1 MFVKIGSKVQ
11 NFLVQKKIGEG
22 GMGEVYLAEEDL
34 LERHVALKVLNPLL
48 TNDPQFTSRFI
59 NEARV
64 QSQLHHPNIVTLYS
78 FFNFDNLYYM
88 SMEYAAG
95 RTLKQVIRETG
106 PIPEARSLKI
116 LKQILEA
123 LDYAHQKN
131 IIHRDIKPSNI
142 MIDSQDRVKI
152 MDFGIAKIIGD
163 KQLTKTGAK
172 VGTIFY
178 MSPEQVKAQ
187 KDIDLRSDIFSLGVT
202 FYEMLTGR
210 LPYDDNTESDF
221 EIMSEIVNNQLP
233 DPRKIYPYISD
244 NTVDI
249 NFKMVEKDRE
259 LRFDNC
265 RQIIDAIDNI
275 KRDDRKID
283 VTVEKE
289 ERQERQ
295 EPPNAVQDNKKDP
308 LYGVK
313 GWLGLYCGFTM
324 FVTLIS
330 AINLIYFNFLSL
342 LIHLFG
348 LSAVILL
355 IKKNKLGVLFTKISL
370 WINMFLNFYGFF
382 DHLDIY
388 DEPNVFCL
396 IGIVSGIMW
405 LLYFSKSK
413 RVKVTYNL
421 KK

>member
-152 MDFGIAKIIGD
+152 MDFGIAKMIGD

-283 VTVEKE
+283 VTVEK
-289 ERQERQ
+289 
-295 EPPNAVQDNKKDP
+295 KKDKKDKSH
-308 LYGVK
+308 LMLCRIIRK
-313 GWLGLYCGFTM
+313 
-324 FVTLIS
+324 
-330 AINLIYFNFLSL
+330 
-342 LIHLFG
+342 IHC
-348 LSAVILL
+348 
-355 IKKNKLGVLFTKISL
+355 
-370 WINMFLNFYGFF
+370 M
-382 DHLDIY
+382 
-388 DEPNVFCL
+388 E
-396 IGIVSGIMW
+396 
-405 LLYFSKSK
+405 
-413 RVKVTYNL
+413 
-421 KK
+421 